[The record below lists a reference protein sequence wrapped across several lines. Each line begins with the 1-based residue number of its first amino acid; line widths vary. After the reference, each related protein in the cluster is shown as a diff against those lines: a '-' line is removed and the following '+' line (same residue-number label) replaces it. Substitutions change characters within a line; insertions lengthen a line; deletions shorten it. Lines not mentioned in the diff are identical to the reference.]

1 MRPSILFMLLLL
13 TPAIDHAGEAVDHP
27 DLQQVSTPN
36 LLLQRQLPAYR
47 NFALRPYRNYPD
59 HSAPYTDHPQA
70 YYGSLGNH
78 LITGY
83 EIYNWHETRQ
93 PGQTYGSRMFKEMN
107 TWRPVFDHAMI
118 GRDGYGDWGFAAI
131 VGDGLIARFTP
142 LTLSKVDFN
151 GFRFDL
157 VRSKTKLTALASRLE
172 RQPTS
177 GLVAPWSLE
186 GTAFSESNTMLLGS
200 RVELAV
206 GALQLGLNG
215 VNMHLYQS
223 NQPGSSLKGGVRPDT
238 PLVDWIVVR
247 VSDDSPRD
255 GQGGPVV
262 QEITLRV
269 DGVPR
274 PDLLVGAV
282 KHTAGARPQVG
293 RISQSTGAFTPT
305 VYNTARPIS
314 SVSGLTFYRGRE
326 IPLYADYIYRL
337 QHEAGADVSGNVN
350 LPGLL
355 QAFAVPSRAEILRA
369 DGDQQLAY
377 LFDLTGE
384 LSVESVEVDA
394 VIAND
399 YRIDVAT
406 VFEINPR
413 GRTIESQFRGNY
425 YQTVRRAQGNVWDLT
440 NLGRVRFHIGEDTGL
455 FVYGSDA
462 SLQWAGFQVFGEY
475 ARSSLYGRFPGHA
488 GREPA
493 PGESPRFN
501 RSDAAYY
508 LNAARW
514 FGRLRLGGEY
524 FAHHP
529 QYATEMRSYLALDR
543 SYDSGD
549 LSGLTNQTVI
559 WQLVQDNEDGDRYPD
574 APLGHNIAAGRN
586 AVSVDAT
593 GVFPG
598 QDEDQDGWP
607 DTNRNFN
614 QIPDYDEPFLMFYV
628 EPNEFVYGLDRNNN
642 TEADVREDD
651 REVDYPYDPDQ
662 RGLHLFSQV
671 DLSRYW
677 SVGAGIQ
684 RVEEIAGSGR
694 NHARYALVNYRREGV
709 GRLRRLFFENHLRKV
724 EDTIADPYVLVDETP
739 NRGSIIAGNGGLEV
753 TVFSN
758 FGGLE
763 QDDPLAF
770 QNSLVNDTYLEGVFE
785 PLPSLHL
792 TQKWRLQLN
801 WQKGGALTGGA
812 PQRPRRLDF
821 GTSVSRLQYA
831 VHLGRLEISPQ
842 FKMLFLKR
850 IDRDADRRPSGGYS
864 SRDLRSEYHLI
875 PILRQQY
882 PLLERTRLRLG
893 IQGVGP
899 LPYRLKDSVRSR
911 ESLERRTTTLT
922 LTNRS
927 RYFGYDLYT
936 IVGVGR
942 DQREF
947 DDAFRRAEEFDHLN
961 IFARALIG
969 FTEYGVLF

>member
-1 MRPSILFMLLLL
+1 MRDRVVFLLLL
-13 TPAIDHAGEAVDHP
+13 TPAIAWASEAVDYA
-27 DLQQVSTPN
+27 DLQQVSTSYP
-36 LLLQRQLPAYR
+36 LLQRQLPSYR
-47 NFALRPYRNYPD
+47 NFALHAFHNYPD

-70 YYGSLGNH
+70 YFGSLGNH

-93 PGQTYGSRMFKEMN
+93 PGQPYGSRMFKEMN

-118 GRDGYGDWGFAAI
+118 GRDGYGDWGFAAM

-151 GFRFDL
+151 GLRFDL
-157 VRSKTKLTALASRLE
+157 QRSKMKLTALASRLE

-186 GTAFSESNTMLLGS
+186 GSTFSESNTMLLGS

-206 GALQLGLNG
+206 GAMRLGVNA

-223 NQPGSSLKGGVRPDT
+223 NQPGNSLKGVVRPDT

-247 VSDDSPRD
+247 VADDSPRD

-262 QEITLRV
+262 QELNLLV
-269 DGVPR
+269 DGVAR

-282 KHTAGARPQVG
+282 KHVGGAPTQVG
-293 RISQSTGAFTPT
+293 RISQATGAFTPT
-305 VYNTARPIS
+305 IYNTARPIS

-326 IPLYADYIYRL
+326 IPLYADYMYRL
-337 QHEAGADVSGNVN
+337 RHEAGADVSGNVN

-355 QAFAVPSRAEILRA
+355 QAFVVQSADEILRA
-369 DGDQQLAY
+369 DGEHQLAY

-384 LSVESVEVDA
+384 VSTESVEVDA
-394 VIAND
+394 VIGND

-406 VFEINPR
+406 VFEINAR
-413 GRTIESQFRGNY
+413 GRTLESQFRGNY
-425 YQTVRRAQGNVWDLT
+425 YKTAFRARGNVQDMT
-440 NLGRVRFHIGEDTGL
+440 NLGRVRFHIGENTGL

-475 ARSSLYGRFPGHA
+475 ARSSLYSRYPGHME
-488 GREPA
+488 REIRFRD
-493 PGESPRFN
+493 SPRFH

-508 LNAARW
+508 VNGTRW
-514 FGRLRLGGEY
+514 FGRMRLGGEY

-529 QYATEMRSYLALDR
+529 QYATEVRSYLALDR

-574 APLGHNIAAGRN
+574 APMGHNIAAGRN

-614 QIPDYDEPFLMFYV
+614 QIPDYAEPFLMFYV
-628 EPNEFVYGLDRNNN
+628 EPNEYVYGLDRNNN
-642 TEADVREDD
+642 TEPDVREDD
-651 REVDYPYDPDQ
+651 RQVDYPYDPDQ
-662 RGLHLFSQV
+662 RGFHLFAQL
-671 DLSRYW
+671 DLSRHW
-677 SVGAGIQ
+677 SVGAGRQ

-694 NHARYALVNYRREGV
+694 NHATYALLNYRREGV
-709 GRLRRLFFENHLRKV
+709 ARVRRLLFENHVRLV
-724 EDTIADPYVLVDETP
+724 EDTIEDPYVLVDETP
-739 NRGSIIAGNGGLEV
+739 SRGRIIAGNGGLEV

-758 FGGLE
+758 FGGIE

-770 QNSLVNDTYLEGVFE
+770 ENSVVNETYVEGVFQ
-785 PLPSLHL
+785 PLPSFYL
-792 TQKWRLQLN
+792 TQKWRFQLN
-801 WQKGGALTGGA
+801 WQRGGALPGGDA
-812 PQRPRRLDF
+812 QRRRRLDF
-821 GTSVSRLQYA
+821 GTSVSRLQYT
-831 VHLGRLEISPQ
+831 LNFGPLEISPQ
-842 FKMLFLKR
+842 FKMLYLKL
-850 IDRDADRRPSGGYS
+850 IDRDADRLPNGNYG

-875 PILRQQY
+875 PILRLQY
-882 PLLERTRLRLG
+882 ALLERTSLRLG
-893 IQGVGP
+893 IQGIGP

-936 IVGVGR
+936 IVGMGR
-942 DQREF
+942 DQREY
-947 DDAFRRAEEFDHLN
+947 DDTFRRDEEFDRLN
-961 IFARALIG
+961 IFVRALIG